1 MSKRFRT
8 LMWLSV
14 TSAVV
19 FQVAFLV
26 ELHSPQAMD
35 EMLWS
40 LFGVSAACFAMF
52 LYSRATLSALHKWK
66 R

>member
-1 MSKRFRT
+1 MSKRFRM

-14 TSAVV
+14 TLAVI

-26 ELHSPQAMD
+26 ELHSPQAID
-35 EMLWS
+35 EILWP

-52 LYSRATLSALHKWK
+52 LYSRATLTSIHKWK